1 MIDII
6 EAFHYIT
13 LDKSGLGQAISGK
26 IPYLRLSKPSER
38 IEELALIKME
48 AFTIKGIWVGNNTRG
63 EEKKWIQTAIVFFA
77 FPSFLC
83 LEALSLGLR
92 WRSSCRADH
101 R

>member
-48 AFTIKGIWVGNNTRG
+48 AFTIKGI
-63 EEKKWIQTAIVFFA
+63 
-77 FPSFLC
+77 
-83 LEALSLGLR
+83 
-92 WRSSCRADH
+92 
-101 R
+101 